1 MKRRRINTRA
11 EQDQEIERLGTELQ
25 EILDQRRRERWDRI
39 TWWIIIPFCVITV
52 IAALFVT

>member
-25 EILDQRRRERWDRI
+25 DILDQRRRERWGRI
-39 TWWIIIPFCVITV
+39 TWWIIIPFCVI
-52 IAALFVT
+52 AALFVT